1 MEYRVRYHITCV
13 RAQRALASPLNT
25 LTTREARAPISHAA
39 TRTRGTA
46 ARPDPRGAGGVTG
59 HTARL
64 LSIAVHPPLVYSSMV
79 TLDSQ
84 NYIHERRG
92 GSRTSVGHAIRWT
105 QTHETRDT
113 KHSWHRWRCHAMH
126 RGLHCTTAALCTCG
140 TAHGPHKRHSMT
152 RLYDV
157 FAVTTVTVT
166 DLTNKRTWIGRAVRR
181 FLFMPCRAQCCQIAP
196 SFRNAACT
204 HGRA

>member
-64 LSIAVHPPLVYSSMV
+64 DRGPPAFGLLEYGY
-79 TLDSQ
+79 TRFTELYTRATRWIQD
-84 NYIHERRG
+84 ERR
-92 GSRTSVGHAIRWT
+92 SRHLLDTNSRA
-105 QTHETRDT
+105 HETRNTRGTGGGAMRCTVDRAL
-113 KHSWHRWRCHAMH
+113 HHCCSLYMRYGSW
-126 RGLHCTTAALCTCG
+126 TTQKT
-140 TAHGPHKRHSMT
+140 
-152 RLYDV
+152 LYDE
-157 FAVTTVTVT
+157 T
-166 DLTNKRTWIGRAVRR
+166 LRR
-181 FLFMPCRAQCCQIAP
+181 IRGYYGDSDRPYEQTYVDRKGGSPVPLYAM
-196 SFRNAACT
+196 
-204 HGRA
+204 

>member
-64 LSIAVHPPLVYSSMV
+64 DRGPPAFGLLEYGY
-79 TLDSQ
+79 TRFTELYTRATRWIQD
-84 NYIHERRG
+84 ERR
-92 GSRTSVGHAIRWT
+92 SRHLLDTNSRDT
-105 QTHETRDT
+105 RHETLVAPVAVPCDAPWT
-113 KHSWHRWRCHAMH
+113 VY
-126 RGLHCTTAALCTCG
+126 CTTAALCTCG

>member
-64 LSIAVHPPLVYSSMV
+64 DRGPPAFGLLEYGY
-79 TLDSQ
+79 TRFTELYTRATRWIQD
-84 NYIHERRG
+84 ERR
-92 GSRTSVGHAIRWT
+92 SRHLLDTNSRDT
-105 QTHETRDT
+105 RHETLVA
-113 KHSWHRWRCHAMH
+113 WHRWRCHAMH
-126 RGLHCTTAALCTCG
+126 RGPCTALHHCCSLYMRYGSWTTQKT
-140 TAHGPHKRHSMT
+140 
-152 RLYDV
+152 LYDE
-157 FAVTTVTVT
+157 T
-166 DLTNKRTWIGRAVRR
+166 LRR
-181 FLFMPCRAQCCQIAP
+181 IRGYYGDSDRPYEQTYVDRKGGSPVPLYAM
-196 SFRNAACT
+196 
-204 HGRA
+204 